1 MSTSVA
7 IFDRIPGADYRRPD
21 IDNLITSL
29 AQLGATH
36 VFTYDA
42 LSDKS
47 LAKQVKQWTSKS
59 VSLSAIELY
68 KRTEHSPPSLYA

>member
-1 MSTSVA
+1 MLTVIQFARLAGFSPIIVTA
-7 IFDRIPGADYRRPD
+7 
-21 IDNLITSL
+21 SL
-29 AQLGATH
+29 HNTELLRSLGATH

-59 VSLSAIELY
+59 VSLSAIGLY
-68 KRTEHSPPSLYA
+68 ERTEHSHPSLYA

>member
-1 MSTSVA
+1 MSTSAA
-7 IFDRIPGADYRRPD
+7 IFDRMLGADCRRPD

-47 LAKQVKQWTSKS
+47 LAQQVKQWTSKS
-59 VSLSAIELY
+59 VSLSAIGLY
-68 KRTEHSPPSLYA
+68 RRTDYSPPSQYA